1 MNLFIAKGLPALGF
15 GKQDIFFMQW
25 KSKIM

>member
-1 MNLFIAKGLPALGF
+1 MHLFVAKGPPALSF